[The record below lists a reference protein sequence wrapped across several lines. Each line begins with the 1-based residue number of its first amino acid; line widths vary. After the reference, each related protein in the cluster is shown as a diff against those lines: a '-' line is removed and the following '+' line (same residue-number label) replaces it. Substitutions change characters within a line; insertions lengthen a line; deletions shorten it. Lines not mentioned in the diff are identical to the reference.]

1 LGGLRFF
8 STSASVI
15 IICPLR
21 ARVCLP
27 RMTQPRGDGHLTA
40 LLTEWAAGNEAASE
54 ELLPIVYS
62 ELRRIARR
70 HMSRESPGH
79 ILQTT
84 ALVNEAYLRLVD
96 STNIEWRD
104 RAHFFAVAS
113 RTMRRLLVD
122 IARARH
128 FQKRGGHAFHVTF
141 TDDLAVAVDRTER
154 VLAVHDA
161 LAALEGAH
169 PRKAKVVEM
178 RFFGGMSLEEI
189 AMVLDMSPETAKR
202 DWKFAK
208 TWLRRQFD
216 V

>member
-1 LGGLRFF
+1 MVKPR
-8 STSASVI
+8 
-15 IICPLR
+15 PEHD
-21 ARVCLP
+21 AR
-27 RMTQPRGDGHLTA
+27 QPRTPEHLTA
-40 LLTEWAAGNEAASE
+40 LLTEWAAGNDAAGE
-54 ELLPIVYS
+54 ELLPIVYG

-70 HMSRESPGH
+70 HMARESPGH

-84 ALVNEAYLRLVD
+84 ALVNEAYVRLVD
-96 STNIEWRD
+96 SAGVAWRD

-141 TDDLAVAVDRTER
+141 TDDLAVAVDRTEI

-161 LAALEGAH
+161 LKALERAH

-178 RFFGGMSLEEI
+178 RFFGGMSIEEI
-189 AMVLDMSPETAKR
+189 ATVMELSPETAKR

-208 TWLRRQFD
+208 AWLRREID
-216 V
+216 AAGHAR